1 MSLRSAMAAFAAENP
16 KLSNYSLA
24 RKFLLAVT
32 QKTLIAMLA
41 NEFQHIRRGA
51 VRSVEA
57 SVAASATAPLKTLK
71 QQKEALEQIRPLLD
85 KRYPTL
91 SGEERE
97 LRYMNRA
104 ALHARID
111 MLKGQ
116 EEGVKRGRE
125 AAERV
130 LALCE
135 AANVECLAEM
145 EVAA

>member
-91 SGEERE
+91 SGGGTGVEVHEPSGAPCAN
-97 LRYMNRA
+97 RYAQRA
-104 ALHARID
+104 
-111 MLKGQ
+111 
-116 EEGVKRGRE
+116 RGRRE
-125 AAERV
+125 ARA
-130 LALCE
+130 
-135 AANVECLAEM
+135 
-145 EVAA
+145 